1 MGDFVRYELDGDI
14 ATVTMDDGKVNVLT
28 REGFAELSSA
38 FDRAQADGGVVVLRG
53 RPGVFSAGFHLPS
66 LLARDDSAVDLIIT
80 GFELA
85 ERVLSFPAPVL
96 IACTGH
102 ALAMGAFLLLAGDLR
117 IGTLGPYR
125 IGTNEVAIGLVMPSF
140 GIEMSRQRV
149 TPAYFNRG
157 VVNGEVFAPEEA
169 VVAGLLDRAV
179 APEDLDTAVQDAAAQ
194 LAKLDRNVHATTK
207 RRTRAQAL
215 AAIRA
220 AIESDEVGLRR
231 DFVTSPG
238 GA

>member
-1 MGDFVRYELDGDI
+1 MGDFVRYELDGGI

-157 VVNGEVFAPEEA
+157 VVNGEVFAYPTICPHLGGPLDEA
-169 VVAGLLDRAV
+169 PLEAGCVTCPWHGYRYDLRSGRCVSGKSLALEPLPRVVVDR
-179 APEDLDTAVQDAAAQ
+179 DGG
-194 LAKLDRNVHATTK
+194 
-207 RRTRAQAL
+207 
-215 AAIRA
+215 
-220 AIESDEVGLRR
+220 EVSL
-231 DFVTSPG
+231 TW
-238 GA
+238 